1 MEMSRDQDQGHAG
14 VVMVMQRAEIDTRA
28 PFNSV
33 KEAVMLFGERVLAGE
48 IYSKQLKIR
57 AAASDQTGNAQSRLG
72 ALTAE
77 LEETKKSLQKA
88 REEGNFM
95 ATCIRS
101 LREELEQAK
110 KEIREL
116 KKVMEFQKD
125 QQAETEIED
134 LKFVEN
140 EKKVDQIKTPK
151 TEEAKEFQR
160 KRYVKFASPPS
171 LAKVIISAAEDEDQ
185 FLERPPSLKKTKKK
199 SLIPLIG
206 WLFSRKKGSHECD
219 SPRA

>member
-1 MEMSRDQDQGHAG
+1 MEKSRDQDRGAG
-14 VVMVMQRAEIDTRA
+14 VVMVMHRAEIDTRA

-57 AAASDQTGNAQSRLG
+57 ASASGQTGNAQSRLG

-77 LEETKKSLQKA
+77 LEETKQSLQKA
-88 REEGNFM
+88 REEGNSM
-95 ATCIRS
+95 AMCIKS

-125 QQAETEIED
+125 QQAETDQIEH
-134 LKFVEN
+134 LKFIEN
-140 EKKVDQIKTPK
+140 AIKVDQIKTQN

-160 KRYVKFASPPS
+160 KRSYVRFASPPS
-171 LAKVIISAAEDEDQ
+171 LAKVIISAAEDDQ
-185 FLERPPSLKKTKKK
+185 FQERSPSIKKTKKK

-206 WLFSRKKGSHECD
+206 WLFSRKKGSHE
-219 SPRA
+219 

>member
-1 MEMSRDQDQGHAG
+1 M
-14 VVMVMQRAEIDTRA
+14 
-28 PFNSV
+28 
-33 KEAVMLFGERVLAGE
+33 
-48 IYSKQLKIR
+48 
-57 AAASDQTGNAQSRLG
+57 
-72 ALTAE
+72 TAE

>member
-1 MEMSRDQDQGHAG
+1 MSRSDQDQGAG

-57 AAASDQTGNAQSRLG
+57 AAASGQTGNAQSRLG

-77 LEETKKSLQKA
+77 LEETKQSLQKA
-88 REEGNFM
+88 REEGNSM
-95 ATCIRS
+95 AMCIKS
-101 LREELEQAK
+101 FREELEQAK
-110 KEIREL
+110 KEIHEL

-125 QQAETEIED
+125 QQAETDQIED
-134 LKFVEN
+134 LKFIEN
-140 EKKVDQIKTPK
+140 AIKVDQIKTQN
-151 TEEAKEFQR
+151 TEGAKELQR
-160 KRYVKFASPPS
+160 KRSYVRFASPPS
-171 LAKVIISAAEDEDQ
+171 LAKVIISAAEDDQ
-185 FLERPPSLKKTKKK
+185 FQAERSPSIKKTKKK

-206 WLFSRKKGSHECD
+206 WLFSRKKGSHE
-219 SPRA
+219 